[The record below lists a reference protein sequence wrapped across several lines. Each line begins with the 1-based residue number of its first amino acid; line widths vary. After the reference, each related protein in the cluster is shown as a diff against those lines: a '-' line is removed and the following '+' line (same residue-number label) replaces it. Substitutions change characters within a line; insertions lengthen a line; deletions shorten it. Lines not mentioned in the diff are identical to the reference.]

1 MEEKLYIEELKP
13 TKKYPFLGFSPNL
26 IDYILIIGYDI
37 TSKNEIALNNTDK
50 LNISKLS
57 LKNNTII
64 NKDLKSTKDD
74 SNNEVKVVSFPS
86 SFYEIDNKPVV
97 LNSIGSD
104 NISAALDEELIIK
117 GLLPDKLTKIYFE
130 MTKNERTELPTQNI
144 ILYLK
149 ANKIFEF
156 DDANEQDKKLR
167 NDIMFNVY
175 GYLFYESFLTIGNDQ
190 KNYRLYF
197 PKIFV
202 FVSQFSPFKYFS
214 FLSQNILFR
223 MKHHT
228 EIPLEIQIYNI
239 INFTPSPINSNLCLD
254 CLINNDLF
262 NLKKIYDP
270 ENDKIFKLKKNSD
283 NNEFKNDFSIYINQF
298 TGFPYLDINLVSMF
312 YLYNNIDMFII
323 IYLFSFLEVKCIFF
337 FNYLDPLNNIM
348 YVLNMLL
355 HPFIDIS
362 ELGQIYSVSK
372 DEILDKNK
380 IIENYFIG
388 VNSEYNEK
396 MQLP

>member
-1 MEEKLYIEELKP
+1 M
-13 TKKYPFLGFSPNL
+13 
-26 IDYILIIGYDI
+26 
-37 TSKNEIALNNTDK
+37 
-50 LNISKLS
+50 
-57 LKNNTII
+57 
-64 NKDLKSTKDD
+64 
-74 SNNEVKVVSFPS
+74 
-86 SFYEIDNKPVV
+86 

-117 GLLPDKLTKIYFE
+117 GLLPDRLTKIYFE

-239 INFTPSPINSNLCLD
+239 INFTPSPI
-254 CLINNDLF
+254 
-262 NLKKIYDP
+262 
-270 ENDKIFKLKKNSD
+270 
-283 NNEFKNDFSIYINQF
+283 
-298 TGFPYLDINLVSMF
+298 
-312 YLYNNIDMFII
+312 
-323 IYLFSFLEVKCIFF
+323 
-337 FNYLDPLNNIM
+337 
-348 YVLNMLL
+348 
-355 HPFIDIS
+355 
-362 ELGQIYSVSK
+362 QIYV
-372 DEILDKNK
+372 
-380 IIENYFIG
+380 
-388 VNSEYNEK
+388 
-396 MQLP
+396 